1 MELTLTDLV
10 MAVVMG
16 SMLLVLLFSF
26 ISRSHRLQARASAS
40 SRTVVCRLC
49 LHAYQHQGKE
59 TLTDCPECGARN
71 ERGYHQGPR

>member
-10 MAVVMG
+10 VWVVFG
-16 SMLLVLLFSF
+16 SLGLVLLFSM
-26 ISRSHRLQARASAS
+26 ISCSHRQQARARAL

-49 LHAYQHQGKE
+49 LHAYQHQKGRFSE
-59 TLTDCPECGARN
+59 CPECGARN